1 MPRLLSA
8 WVPGAEPTTEPPG
21 LGGKKKLVPK
31 KLLRVQS
38 IGGKRQGSDSET
50 DPAGAPGPGG
60 GGVRVSEHHHYPVIP
75 QLLATLMKSFSEHM
89 EVGT

>member
-8 WVPGAEPTTEPPG
+8 WVPGAEPTTEPP
-21 LGGKKKLVPK
+21 K

-38 IGGKRQGSDSET
+38 IGGKRQGSDFET
-50 DPAGAPGPGG
+50 DPAGAPGPGR
-60 GGVRVSEHHHYPVIP
+60 GGVRVSEHSPYPVIP
-75 QLLATLMKSFSEHM
+75 QLLATLMKSLAEHM